1 MGNDT
6 YTSVPLDDDGPYALG
21 AAEKRQRSPRLEKAM
36 KWAFLSLLTI
46 VVFLLGFTAGDS
58 YGKTLKAA
66 VSIGGHEEAVAGGDR
81 GKNATLLPPQAFVPD
96 CESSLG
102 YLSSWRGAAGWL
114 AWWKLEG

>member
-36 KWAFLSLLTI
+36 RWACLSLLTI
-46 VVFLLGFTAGDS
+46 VVFLLGFTTGDS
-58 YGKTLKAA
+58 YGQTVKAA
-66 VSIGGHEEAVAGGDR
+66 VSIGQQEAVAEGGDS
-81 GKNATLLPPQAFVPD
+81 GNNGTLLPPQAFVPD

-102 YLSSWRGAAGWL
+102 YLSS
-114 AWWKLEG
+114 